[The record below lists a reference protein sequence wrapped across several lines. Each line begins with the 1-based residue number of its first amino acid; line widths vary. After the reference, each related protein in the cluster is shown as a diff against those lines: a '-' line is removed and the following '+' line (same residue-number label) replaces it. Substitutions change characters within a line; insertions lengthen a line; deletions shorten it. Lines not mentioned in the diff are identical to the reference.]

1 MEEFLN
7 QFTYDS
13 PVDVAH
19 PSHCESSPKRLLNDG
34 KQSKQVKEKGVR
46 KQKKIKKVEN
56 SPFHNYQKHL
66 NNALK
71 KLIIIPPVKEDDDI
85 FKKVA
90 VEIWKAYE
98 KSQIRTKRIL
108 HFVFNERNEHAVNE
122 PELKTYGMW
131 HILRTFGEEALC
143 DAKNYL
149 AKLAIDQ
156 LDHHSIDNYLSTRKL
171 KSKDQFRGYILAF
184 KCELEEG
191 FLKRRINV
199 DKLTI

>member
-13 PVDVAH
+13 PVDVADLT
-19 PSHCESSPKRLLNDG
+19 CYESSPKRLLNDG

-71 KLIIIPPVKEDDDI
+71 KLIIVPSGKEDDDI
-85 FKKVA
+85 NKQVA

-98 KSQIRTKRIL
+98 KS
-108 HFVFNERNEHAVNE
+108 
-122 PELKTYGMW
+122 
-131 HILRTFGEEALC
+131 
-143 DAKNYL
+143 
-149 AKLAIDQ
+149 
-156 LDHHSIDNYLSTRKL
+156 
-171 KSKDQFRGYILAF
+171 
-184 KCELEEG
+184 
-191 FLKRRINV
+191 
-199 DKLTI
+199 